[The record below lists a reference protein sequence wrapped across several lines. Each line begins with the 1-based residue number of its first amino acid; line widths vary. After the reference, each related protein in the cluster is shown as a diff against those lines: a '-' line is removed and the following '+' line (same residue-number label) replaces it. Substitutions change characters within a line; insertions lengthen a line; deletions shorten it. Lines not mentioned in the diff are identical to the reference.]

1 MTHQLSP
8 RRLALIVT
16 TLLATGLAGWGIA
29 PAATAPAPAHAWST
43 GGHASTAATTTVSAH
58 LTPRA
63 AVNLGNTPTVH
74 GQVLDSG
81 SPVAGVT
88 VQLASD
94 RFPFGAFG
102 NGPQSQ
108 TDAQGL
114 YSFTVSPTLNTR
126 YRVTVPGATSATVT
140 AVVVPQQGAWSAQ
153 APSNVVTV
161 HVKIHYPPSVRE
173 AGHPVYWYLALN
185 GSRTA
190 LFKTTTKIGAP
201 FKPGWS
207 RISAHLHTG
216 LPAGTPYRYEFFY
229 LTRDL
234 PHQGLGITPCQ
245 STLKGDRFP
254 LGHTSCRRPASF
266 RIPAWS

>member
-8 RRLALIVT
+8 TRLTLILA

-29 PAATAPAPAHAWST
+29 PAATAPAPSQEWLPGSHDS
-43 GGHASTAATTTVSAH
+43 AAGTTTVSTH

-63 AVNLGNTPTVH
+63 AVSLGASTTVH
-74 GQVLDSG
+74 GQVLDGG
-81 SPVAGVT
+81 SPASGVT
-88 VQLASD
+88 VRLQID
-94 RFPFGAFG
+94 RFPFSAFS
-102 NGPQSQ
+102 NGPKSQ
-108 TDAQGL
+108 TDAQGR

-126 YRVTVPGATSATVT
+126 YRATVPGAVSTRVT
-140 AVVVPQQGAWSAQ
+140 AVVVTHQGHWSYR

-161 HVKIHYPPSVRE
+161 HVKIHYPPSVHE

-190 LFKTTTKIGAP
+190 RFKTTTKISAP
-201 FKPGWS
+201 FKRGWS
-207 RISAHLHTG
+207 RISAHLRTG
-216 LPAGTPYRYEFFY
+216 LPAGTAYRFEFFY
-229 LTRDL
+229 LIRDL
-234 PHQGLGITPCQ
+234 PHHGLGLASCQ

-254 LGHTSCRRPASF
+254 LGHSSCRRPAHF